1 MMKKKILATG
11 LILTVLAAL
20 VLIASVAM
28 YSIADV
34 EKGISEGGG
43 KGGISLI
50 PLPFIGVA
58 SADEV
63 KGGAAFPDDE
73 AGISTIHW
81 GRSQDILDLNIEGI
95 LQPKEIEKISA
106 VSQKSTIVHFSV
118 QIDNCRLYATPAGKE
133 WVYLDIDGLE
143 PSTSPEEPQLP
154 MKTFVVKLP
163 LEAEVS
169 GIVTTHPCVNP
180 IEPTEGINGD
190 PLNAS

>member
-1 MMKKKILATG
+1 MERCLENRRKKKVLYLYTAENKTKGMYREMMKKKILATG

-34 EKGISEGGG
+34 EKGISESGG
-43 KGGISLI
+43 KGVISLI

-81 GRSQDILDLNIEGI
+81 GRSQDILDLSIEEI

-106 VSQKSTIVHFSV
+106 VSQKCNCSISSGFKYST
-118 QIDNCRLYATPAGKE
+118 
-133 WVYLDIDGLE
+133 
-143 PSTSPEEPQLP
+143 
-154 MKTFVVKLP
+154 
-163 LEAEVS
+163 
-169 GIVTTHPCVNP
+169 
-180 IEPTEGINGD
+180 
-190 PLNAS
+190 